1 MAAHPSRGR
10 ALRSTPQIRIEE
22 IGQERQPVIVVDDF
36 VPDFAAFRAEAQA
49 AAYLT
54 MKGHYPGIRAPV
66 AVGTVQKFLGPVQAL
81 ISSTFGLAGPATLIE
96 SLYSIVT
103 TPPERLTPIQRL
115 PHFDGLEVGRIAMV
129 HFLSDGDQGGT
140 AFYRHRATGYETISA
155 ERHPR
160 YDAALHRD
168 VAAHGMPAPAY
179 IGGDTSIFQQIARF
193 GAVPNRVLI
202 YRSVA
207 LHCADLP
214 LGIALSPDPRA
225 GRLTVNTFL
234 IGRT

>member
-1 MAAHPSRGR
+1 MGSA
-10 ALRSTPQIRIEE
+10 PQIRIEA
-22 IGQERQPVIVVDDF
+22 IGQERQPVIVIDDF
-36 VPDFAAFRAEAQA
+36 APDFAAFRAEAEA
-49 AAYLT
+49 AAYLP

-66 AVGTVQKFLGPVQAL
+66 AAESVHKFLAPVQEL
-81 ISSTFGLAGPATLIE
+81 ISSTFGLAGPAMLIE

-103 TPPERLTPIQRL
+103 TPAERLTPIQRL
-115 PHFDGLEVGRIAMV
+115 PHFDGLETGRIALV

-155 ERHPR
+155 ERHSR

-168 VAAHGMPAPAY
+168 VAAHGMPTPAY
-179 IGGDTSIFQQIARF
+179 IAGDTPIFQQISRF
-193 GAVPNRVLI
+193 EALPNRVLI

-234 IGRT
+234 IGRN

>member
-1 MAAHPSRGR
+1 M
-10 ALRSTPQIRIEE
+10 
-22 IGQERQPVIVVDDF
+22 IGEERQPVIVIDDF
-36 VPDFAAFRAEAQA
+36 APEFPAFRAA
-49 AAYLT
+49 AETAAFLP
-54 MKGHYPGIRAPV
+54 MRGHYPGIRAPV
-66 AVGTVQKFLGPVQAL
+66 AVETVHKFLAPVHEL

-96 SLYSIVT
+96 SFYSIVT

-129 HFLSDGDQGGT
+129 HYLSDGDQGGT
-140 AFYRHRATGYETISA
+140 AFYRHRASGYETISA
-155 ERHPR
+155 ERHPP

-179 IGGDTSIFQQIARF
+179 IAGDTPIFQQISRF
-193 GAVPNRVLI
+193 GARPNRVLI
-202 YRSVA
+202 YRGCA

-214 LGIALSPDPRA
+214 RGIALSPDPRL